1 MLVAYLGSLHF
12 VPRTHVK
19 VERENSTKSD
29 LDTYTNECIA
39 QHIHNND
46 DDMKIVRFHSL
57 IEITCVQKTKYEKS
71 M

>member
-1 MLVAYLGSLHF
+1 MLAAYLGSLHF

-46 DDMKIVRFHSL
+46 DDMKIVRL
-57 IEITCVQKTKYEKS
+57 VTV
-71 M
+71 